1 MAKKRTKKFVSKR
14 AAMAPTSQLRSIY
27 DSRVIV
33 SADRTPSGRRYDFEP
48 GQALLVLDEDLPI
61 LLNMKTSGGG
71 CCGGGSTT
79 DPQHYFSEV

>member
-1 MAKKRTKKFVSKR
+1 MAAKKSTKWVSER
-14 AAMAPTSQLRSIY
+14 VITASNAPLRSIY

-33 SADRTPSGRRYDFEP
+33 SADSTPSGTRYDFEP
-48 GQALLVLDEDLPI
+48 GQTLPVLEIDKQI